1 MGMKKEYYLDG
12 IKTMLT
18 EDEAR
23 EYNIRVI
30 KGNGYS
36 HSYEAIERYDPTKHI
51 YEREQPCQFTGRMM
65 TYRKNHLTTQ
75 PVTEYIQGT
84 SEVSFS

>member
-1 MGMKKEYYLDG
+1 MKKEYYLDG
-12 IKTMLT
+12 VKVMLT
-18 EDEAR
+18 EDEAK

-36 HSYEAIERYDPTKHI
+36 HSYEAIERYDPNKHI
-51 YEREQPCQFTGRMM
+51 YECKRSCQFTGRIM
-65 TYRKNHLTTQ
+65 TYIKNQLTTEA
-75 PVTEYIQGT
+75 VTEYIQGT

>member
-1 MGMKKEYYLDG
+1 MKKEYYLDG
-12 IKTMLT
+12 VKVMLT

-23 EYNIRVI
+23 QYNIRVN

-36 HSYEAIERYDPTKHI
+36 HSYQAIEAYDPIKHI
-51 YEREQPCQFTGRMM
+51 YERKQTCQFTGKTI
-65 TYRKNHLTTQ
+65 TYIKNILTTE
-75 PVTEYIQGT
+75 PITDCVQGT